1 MMRVSTAANP
11 FVKGHN
17 NNRHLSPEEME
28 NNIGGLPVTDSRLR
42 ELFNSFD
49 ADGSGFLEKEEV
61 KRVYKDFDNF
71 GVEYSDREI
80 DMQIAKYAIR
90 DDGKVDFE
98 EFGCIILSIA
108 QR

>member
-1 MMRVSTAANP
+1 MMKVSNQ

-28 NNIGGLPVTDSRLR
+28 NNIGGLPVTDNRLR

-49 ADGSGFLEKEEV
+49 ADNTGFLEKDEV
-61 KRVYKDFDNF
+61 KQVYKEFDNY
-71 GVEYSDREI
+71 GVEYTDREI
-80 DMQIAKYAIR
+80 DSQIQKYAIR
-90 DDGKVDFE
+90 DDGKVDYD
-98 EFGCIILSIA
+98 EFCCIILSIA

>member
-1 MMRVSTAANP
+1 MMRVSRGQNV

-28 NNIGGLPVTDSRLR
+28 NNIGGLPVTEAKLR
-42 ELFNSFD
+42 ELYNQFD
-49 ADGSGFLEKEEV
+49 TDGSGFLEKDEV
-61 KRVYKDFDNF
+61 KRIYKEFDNF
-71 GVEYSDREI
+71 GVEYTDREVEN
-80 DMQIAKYAIR
+80 QIKKYAIR

-98 EFGCIILSIA
+98 EFCCIILSIA